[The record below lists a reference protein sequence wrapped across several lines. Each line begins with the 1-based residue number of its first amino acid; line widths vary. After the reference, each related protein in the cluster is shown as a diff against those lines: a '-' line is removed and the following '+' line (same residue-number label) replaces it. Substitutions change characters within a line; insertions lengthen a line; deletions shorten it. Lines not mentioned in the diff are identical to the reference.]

1 MDSSCKEASGETLV
15 GELPDL
21 DCVLATGVPAT
32 DRSTES
38 ATESAFDLAT
48 RDGLTCALLVG
59 GGSIAS
65 SSRSE

>member
-21 DCVLATGVPAT
+21 DCELAVGVPAT
-32 DRSTES
+32 DRS
-38 ATESAFDLAT
+38 TESAFDLAT